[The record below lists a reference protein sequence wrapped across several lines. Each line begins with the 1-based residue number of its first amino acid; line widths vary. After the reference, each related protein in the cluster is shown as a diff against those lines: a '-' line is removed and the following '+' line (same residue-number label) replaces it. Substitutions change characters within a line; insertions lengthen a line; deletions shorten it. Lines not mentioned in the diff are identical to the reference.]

1 VRNVPTNTSGA
12 AFDHS
17 TSLSGKVII
26 VTGAG
31 GPAGRAVCETLHLAG
46 ADLVVVGRDGQR
58 LEELAVQFEPKPEH
72 IVADLTDPGQAR
84 MVVDT
89 VLEHHHRLDGVIHL
103 VGGWTSGG
111 VRSHDPAE
119 AEQLWHQ
126 LVGTTANMT
135 TAANDALQATA
146 GRFIAVGAVAVDSPK
161 AQNAVYG
168 AAKCAAEH
176 WVMALADAFG
186 DSGASAFV
194 LRVRALLDPETQL
207 RNPDRD
213 YTGWTRV
220 DQLAQAVLRNWSMP
234 HTNGIRILA

>member
-1 VRNVPTNTSGA
+1 VRSEQTNTAGS

-31 GPAGRAVCETLHLAG
+31 GSAGRAVCETLHLAG
-46 ADLVVVGRDGQR
+46 ADIVVVGRDGHR
-58 LEELAVQFEPKPEH
+58 LEALADLFEPKPEPV
-72 IVADLTDPGQAR
+72 VADLTDPVQAK

-89 VLEHHHRLDGVIHL
+89 VLERHHRLDGVIHL

-111 VRSHDPAE
+111 VHSHDPA
-119 AEQLWHQ
+119 AADQLWRQ

-135 TAANDALQATA
+135 TAANEALQATA

-168 AAKCAAEH
+168 AAKTAAEH

-194 LRVRALLDPETQL
+194 LRVRALLDSETQQ
-207 RNPDRD
+207 RNPERD

-220 DQLAQAVLRNWSMP
+220 DQLAHAILRNWSMP